1 MSPSEIAF
9 WKIVGFDVTPTT
21 ASSSIIRASS
31 PVCSRRRERKSIQT
45 LWPSSDSSCRRDLAI
60 GFLPFHLLDL
70 LKPSDVAFPA
80 VEPCNE
86 EGAHQLARQLGPH
99 DLGAEAEH
107 VHVIVLDALVC
118 RVVVVADRGTDA
130 WDLARRDRRADPG
143 AADEHGAFRLTAA
156 NCLADLARLVRVV
169 DARRRLVGAKID
181 D

>member
-86 EGAHQLARQLGPH
+86 EGAHQLACQLGPH

-107 VHVIVLDALVC
+107 VHIVVLDPPTPEPQTSTARSASPPRIASPTSRALS
-118 RVVVVADRGTDA
+118 G
-130 WDLARRDRRADPG
+130 
-143 AADEHGAFRLTAA
+143 
-156 NCLADLARLVRVV
+156 
-169 DARRRLVGAKID
+169 
-181 D
+181 